1 MQQVARRLVPP
12 RYPNSHGNKRGPS
25 PVLALTA
32 ILMFAFSGLL
42 IGFAVGAL
50 AHQHTPTQTANSN
63 QNTHPLITQAQAPT
77 QTTTTQTLQLGCPL
91 IGSFNAAEIANGTAS
106 YNLSAQARDKSGGAC
121 GSGNAVHAPGITC
134 KLWLT
139 ADDHINQ
146 TLKGITPSR
155 LAKIDTL
162 AQPMPNEVEN
172 ALLFDPATPQ
182 TQLCDKQGHITW
194 KYSINPSVQPGQY
207 SLLVL
212 TDWKGI
218 SSNWSWVYITV
229 QQNA

>member
-1 MQQVARRLVPP
+1 
-12 RYPNSHGNKRGPS
+12 
-25 PVLALTA
+25 
-32 ILMFAFSGLL
+32 MFAFSGLL

-50 AHQHTPTQTANSN
+50 AHQHTPTQMAQSK
-63 QNTHPLITQAQAPT
+63 QNAHQLITQIQAPT
-77 QTTTTQTLQLGCPL
+77 QTATIQAVELGCPL
-91 IGSFNAAEIANGTAS
+91 IGSYNTSEVANGSVS
-106 YNLSAQARDKSGGAC
+106 YKLSAQVRDKSGGPC
-121 GSGNAVHAPGITC
+121 GSGNPVHAAGITC

-146 TLKGITPSR
+146 TLKAITPSR

-172 ALLFDPATPQ
+172 GLLFDTATPQ
-182 TQLCDKQGHITW
+182 TQVCDEQGHITW
-194 KYSINPSVQPGQY
+194 KYSINPSVQPGAY

-212 TDWKGI
+212 TDWKGT

-229 QQNA
+229 QKND